1 MDGWVKSSSPGLML
15 FLDPSPPPPPP
26 RSTGSGMNQLLTLL
40 SVLLSGATPASQ
52 TPIFTATVLAP
63 ARALG
68 KSLFIARCP
77 HSVPICCSVCCST
90 PIRSISI
97 VFIASYWFIECV
109 REDWTLLFVF
119 VQL

>member
-15 FLDPSPPPPPP
+15 FLDPLPSPSPH
-26 RSTGSGMNQLLTLL
+26 STGSGMNQLLTLL

-63 ARALG
+63 ARASG

-77 HSVPICCSVCCST
+77 HSVPICCSVCCSDSVY
-90 PIRSISI
+90 IYR
-97 VFIASYWFIECV
+97 FIASYWFIECV